1 MSSVF
6 AANIGKLF
14 RISKLF
20 SENRKKKNKKQC
32 YMTLH
37 FFAQV
42 IFLAG
47 ACSDARSCFFT

>member
-42 IFLAG
+42 IFFAG
-47 ACSDARSCFFT
+47 ACSDARSCF

>member
-42 IFLAG
+42 IFFAG
-47 ACSDARSCFFT
+47 AGIAVGSCF